1 MSTATLGDIDVSYAE
16 AGPRDAAP
24 VVLIHGLAE
33 DGSSWAGTQ
42 EALADLHT
50 FAYDLRG
57 HGRSSVGDGDG
68 TLAQLGNDLIAFLE
82 KVTGPAVVVGFSLGG
97 TIALWAAAQRPDL
110 VTGAVVL
117 GTSSVVGRSA
127 TGFYAG
133 RIELAGDTSSQRFRE
148 AIRDDTAAALVVGD
162 RLDEITATRL
172 TAIGDGRGY
181 VNAAATPNKLEN
193 CWSST
198 ITGTASYTSNITAI
212 ATPEFAW
219 CNLSSPSADANVC
232 GAAVGSGIV
241 TITVR
246 NSAATPVANSAGAT
260 VYSCAKGTP

>member
-1 MSTATLGDIDVSYAE
+1 MKIANLG
-16 AGPRDAAP
+16 
-24 VVLIHGLAE
+24 L
-33 DGSSWAGTQ
+33 
-42 EALADLHT
+42 
-50 FAYDLRG
+50 
-57 HGRSSVGDGDG
+57 VG
-68 TLAQLGNDLIAFLE
+68 LIAIAILVLAFSPTGFGAIHISDSNPTAVPALKVNQNGAGKIVEFLD
-82 KVTGPAVVVGFSLGG
+82 GG
-97 TIALWAAAQRPDL
+97 TPVFSVNNGGAA
-110 VTGAVVL
+110 
-117 GTSSVVGRSA
+117 
-127 TGFYAG
+127 
-133 RIELAGDTSSQRFRE
+133 
-148 AIRDDTAAALVVGD
+148 
-162 RLDEITATRL
+162 
-172 TAIGDGRGY
+172 RGY